1 MGDRLTDAGG
11 ACALRPQY
19 HYPVSGCTHREVP
32 KDEPQGMRLSAYR
45 FHEEDPIA
53 FSDGVRFMWR
63 VGDIINAKTH
73 PESPKC
79 FIEKLD
85 AAAGD
90 TVVGKPAATTV
101 TSYAWVYVW

>member
-1 MGDRLTDAGG
+1 M
-11 ACALRPQY
+11 
-19 HYPVSGCTHREVP
+19 
-32 KDEPQGMRLSAYR
+32 KDR

-53 FSDGVRFMWR
+53 FNEGVRFVWR
-63 VGDIINAKTH
+63 IGDIINGRTH

-85 AAAGD
+85 TAAGD
-90 TVVGKPAATTV
+90 SVVGKPAPTTV